1 MGLISIINLLFTLV
15 YVLLWARIILSFVR
29 PDPYHPT
36 WGPIVRA
43 VYDVTEPIMGPI
55 RRLLPSMGGL
65 DFSPLIVFLLLR
77 LLQSVVIGLVV

>member
-1 MGLISIINLLFTLV
+1 MIISIINWLFTIF
-15 YVLLWARIILSFVR
+15 YILLWARIILSFVR

-43 VYDVTEPIMGPI
+43 VYDVTEPVLAPI
-55 RRLLPSMGGL
+55 RRLLPPMAGL
-65 DFSPLIVFLLLR
+65 DFSPLILFLVAR